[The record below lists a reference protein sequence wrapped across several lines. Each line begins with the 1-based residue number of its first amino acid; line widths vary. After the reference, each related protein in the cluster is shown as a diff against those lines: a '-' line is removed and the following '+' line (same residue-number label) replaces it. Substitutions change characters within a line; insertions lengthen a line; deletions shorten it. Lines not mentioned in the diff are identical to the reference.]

1 MIFSGAFYTV
11 WLVSL
16 LNDVNSEYRQ
26 LCLFKEKC
34 ESVGRS
40 VVSDSL

>member
-1 MIFSGAFYTV
+1 MDAGGEGVCNIGGSHRG
-11 WLVSL
+11 
-16 LNDVNSEYRQ
+16 EYRVYVSS
-26 LCLFKEKC
+26 